1 MNLKNKNW
9 YNNLKRSPLTPPSW
23 TFGVV
28 WPLLYTSLIIY
39 FFLNLFNPECVG
51 VCDRLVF
58 FLVQVLFNLLWPL
71 TFFKLREIK
80 IGFIYLILMDIL
92 TFVTIYLTPD
102 ETKYILYPYMAW
114 ILFATY
120 LNGYI
125 AWYN

>member
-28 WPLLYTSLIIY
+28 WPLLYASLIIY
-39 FFLNLFNPECVG
+39 FFLNLFNKNCVG

-71 TFFKLREIK
+71 TFFKLREVK
-80 IGFIYLILMDIL
+80 MGFIYLILMDIL

>member
-28 WPLLYTSLIIY
+28 WPLLYASLIIY
-39 FFLNLFNPECVG
+39 FFLNLFNKNCVG
-51 VCDRLVF
+51 VCDRLIF

-80 IGFIYLILMDIL
+80 MGFIYLILMDIL

>member
-39 FFLNLFNPECVG
+39 FFLNLFNKNCVG

-80 IGFIYLILMDIL
+80 MGFIYLILMDIL

>member
-28 WPLLYTSLIIY
+28 WPLLYASLIIY
-39 FFLNLFNPECVG
+39 FFLNLFNKNCVG

-80 IGFIYLILMDIL
+80 MGFIYLILMDIL

>member
-28 WPLLYTSLIIY
+28 WPLLYASLIIY
-39 FFLNLFNPECVG
+39 FFLNLFNKNCVG
-51 VCDRLVF
+51 VCDRLIF

-71 TFFKLREIK
+71 TFFKLREVK
-80 IGFIYLILMDIL
+80 MGFIYLILMDIL